1 MRRHRRPRHGDGTAS
16 LVADRAKGDY
26 LCYWYTGTGDARL
39 VEHARAA
46 SAEEAIAWGRDRT
59 ARVRIRTAEARTKP
73 DTVSVIHPRSFET
86 APVSPGPASETRRS
100 CFRHPIADPKH
111 PGRAPRPSP
120 ADRRR
125 PPNVRRS
132 AVLRFEWNALRTG
145 DDVLVHDP
153 RSAEMTLTDGIVTG
167 IDAHKGTNGVGIRV
181 GGNSSATAVL
191 WPSHLAVHGDPRD
204 STEPCWRCQE
214 LAERPAP
221 PRDGSPNA
229 ETAGA
234 HATQRPDAAL
244 VLAGAT

>member
-1 MRRHRRPRHGDGTAS
+1 MAARPGVGRSTVAARPVRTCPRTAARRLPRPRHHGTRLEPGPDPPARSPRRRARPRRCRHPGGGDRLPGHQAPCRRHHRSGEMRRHRRPRHGDGTAS

-59 ARVRIRTAEARTKP
+59 ARVRIRTAEAR
-73 DTVSVIHPRSFET
+73 
-86 APVSPGPASETRRS
+86 
-100 CFRHPIADPKH
+100 
-111 PGRAPRPSP
+111 
-120 ADRRR
+120 
-125 PPNVRRS
+125 
-132 AVLRFEWNALRTG
+132 
-145 DDVLVHDP
+145 
-153 RSAEMTLTDGIVTG
+153 TDGIVTG

-234 HATQRPDAAL
+234 HATQRPDA
-244 VLAGAT
+244 